1 MRQIGLLTLVLSG
14 TIFSVGSA
22 MAADPT
28 LLNLVMPDAKVL
40 AGVNVTTASISPLG
54 QFLISKIGLNGQDPQ
69 KLIAATGFNP
79 LQDVTEI
86 LAATA
91 AHPANPSGL
100 VLASGNFPVDKL
112 SMALS
117 GNANVSITKT
127 GTVTLI
133 TATNAKE
140 KVPHAAAFIGT
151 TIALAG
157 DLPSVQAALDRIA
170 NPASIDPALAVQV
183 KQLSGAEDEWLVSSA
198 SIASLLPASVTAGAK
213 GPALQVLPLLNS
225 IQSFDGGVKFGT
237 NVAISGEVVA
247 SSAQNAA
254 ALQAVVKLGLA
265 LASSYQGANNPQAQE
280 LLQLLQTLQVT
291 VSGQAVDLALSVP
304 EAQLEALVNA
314 AQAQVKPVAARRHA
328 TGQLQ
333 NGELRGRQ

>member
-1 MRQIGLLTLVLSG
+1 MRQIGLLTLLLSG

-22 MAADPT
+22 MAADPA

-54 QFLISKIGLNGQDPQ
+54 QFIISKIGLNGQYPQ
-69 KLIAATGFNP
+69 KFIAATGFNP

-91 AHPANPSGL
+91 ADPANPSGL
-100 VLASGNFPVDKL
+100 ILASGTFPVAKITA
-112 SMALS
+112 ALA
-117 GNANVSITKT
+117 GNANASVQTYD
-127 GTVTLI
+127 GATLI
-133 TATNAKE
+133 TGVNPKE
-140 KVPHAAAFIGT
+140 KVAHAVAFIAT
-151 TIALAG
+151 TVAVAG
-157 DLPSVQAALDRIA
+157 DLTSVKAALDRIA

-183 KQLSGAEDEWLVSSA
+183 KQLSGTEDEWLVSSA
-198 SIASLLPASVTAGAK
+198 SIASLLPASATAGAK

-237 NVAISGEVVA
+237 SVAFSGEAVT

-254 ALQAVVKLGLA
+254 SLQAVVKLGLA

-304 EAQLEALVNA
+304 ESQLEALVNS
-314 AQAQVKPVAARRHA
+314 AQAQVKPVAARRNN
-328 TGQLQ
+328 GQPQ
-333 NGELRGRQ
+333 NGELRGGR